1 MAHIIKG
8 GASRYQ
14 IVHDRRRSAPE
25 AYAARM
31 LQDGLWRMTGVRL
44 PVRWPEQRLADR
56 PAILV
61 GSGTQPDEPGL
72 WDRDSYEILP
82 QGDDLAL
89 RGSGERG
96 TLYAVVAFL
105 EWLGVRFYGPDE
117 VVMPRRAS
125 VELPAELMRST
136 AAFSYRHVFYPTAQE
151 PEWAVR
157 WKLNVHNG
165 RDARW
170 GPNAAAHSIGH
181 SFDAL
186 VPPGVHFEKHPE
198 YFSLVDGSRRSHRQQ
213 LCCTNPDVADVACES
228 MARWIET
235 YPDRRIFAVG
245 MNDWRNWCE
254 CPNCAEADE
263 REGTRV
269 GQLLTLV
276 NRVAERFPDRIIA
289 TLAYM
294 WAVDP
299 PRHMRARDNVLIVL
313 CDNEGCFSHPL
324 CACEHNERF
333 YRRLEG
339 WRQRADHILIWDYYV
354 NYHSYLMPA
363 PNLRRIQEDI
373 RLYSEFGIEGMFC
386 QGSAVRGGQFE
397 GLRQYVLARMLWD
410 TGEDVWTL
418 ADEWLH
424 NVYGDESGQCILQYL
439 RMLHEH
445 VDATRAHVLSYGW
458 EQEIQPSIFTPQ
470 ILARGKELWDK
481 AEEAADDANR
491 RKVFAARAP
500 EMCSRLFHA
509 GMTYAVHGG
518 RLRPEPAPDVELRD
532 RFVEAAILGGA
543 AHLVENSAAPEDF
556 ARNYGRDYEAVVLES
571 ELLRAIVLPEL
582 GGRIYSLRWKP
593 DDLELLRVTDFVRFV
608 NRQPY
613 RAGYE
618 FAVDGATSRGTT
630 ATYRVAER
638 RGDTAVVL
646 TAELDDGPLLRTEF
660 ALDDNVMSVSHRI
673 ENAGPQTVTVQPRT
687 HPEWRY
693 DQFGPGAQIHLM
705 AADGS
710 WRTVPLNPEGR
721 PARDL
726 PFTGEDAPAGC
737 WRLSSPGFPLA
748 IEESFSLDRLD
759 SAGVAFYERSGC
771 LDTRL
776 SLKPHELPP
785 GGTWQFSL
793 RWRFIPS
800 DGA

>member
-1 MAHIIKG
+1 MTAIVCDGH
-8 GASRYQ
+8 SDYQ
-14 IVHDRRRSAPE
+14 IVTATRRSA
-25 AYAARM
+25 AQACAARM
-31 LQDGLWRMTGVRL
+31 LQDALYRMTGARL
-44 PVRWPEQRLADR
+44 PVRWAEQRLDYR

-61 GSGTQPDEPGL
+61 GREARPGEPGL
-72 WDRDSYEILP
+72 WDRDSYEIVP
-82 QGDDLAL
+82 QGADLIL
-89 RGSGERG
+89 SGSGERG
-96 TLYAVVAFL
+96 PLYAVVAFL
-105 EWLGVRFYGPDE
+105 ESLGVRFYGPDE
-117 VVMPRRAS
+117 VVLPQLAS
-125 VELPAELMRST
+125 VQMPTEPLRST
-136 AAFSYRHVFYPTAQE
+136 ADFSYRHVFYPTAQE

-157 WKLNVHNG
+157 WKLNVHDG

-186 VPPGVHFEKHPE
+186 VPPAVHFEKHPE
-198 YFSLVDGSRRSHRQQ
+198 YFSLVDGRRRNHRQQ
-213 LCCTNPDVADVACES
+213 LCCTNPDVAEVACES

-299 PRHMRARDNVLIVL
+299 PHHMRARDNVLIVL

-324 CACEHNERF
+324 QACEHNQTF

-339 WRQRADHILIWDYYV
+339 WRERADHILIWDYYV
-354 NYHSYLMPA
+354 NYHSYLMPT

-373 RLYSEFGIEGMFC
+373 RLYRDFGIEGMFC

-397 GLRQYVLARMLWD
+397 GLRQYLLARMLWD
-410 TGEDVWTL
+410 TSEDVWAL
-418 ADEWLH
+418 ADEWLRS
-424 NVYGDESGQCILQYL
+424 VYGDEPGGCILEYL

-445 VDATRAHVLSYGW
+445 VDATGAHVLNYGW
-458 EQEIQPSIFTPQ
+458 GQEIQPDIFTPQ
-470 ILARGKELWDK
+470 ILAKGKDLWDR
-481 AEEAADDANR
+481 AEQAATEKTR

-509 GMTYAVHGG
+509 GMRYGVKDG
-518 RLRPEPAPDVELRD
+518 RLRPDPAPNVELRD
-532 RFVEAAILGGA
+532 RFVDAAILGGA

-571 ELLRAIVLPEL
+571 ESLSIIILPEL
-582 GGRIYSLRWKP
+582 GGRIYSLRWKAG
-593 DDLELLRVTDFVRFV
+593 DLELLRVSMV
-608 NRQPY
+608 NYQPY

-618 FAVDGATSRGTT
+618 FAADHASAAGTT
-630 ATYRVAER
+630 TAFDVLESDGQSRVTLA
-638 RGDTAVVL
+638 AHL
-646 TAELDDGPLLRTEF
+646 TDGLHVRSEF
-660 ALDDNVMSVSHRI
+660 ALHGSSLSLNHAIRNAGSDAVSVS
-673 ENAGPQTVTVQPRT
+673 PSS

-693 DQFGPGAQIHLM
+693 DQFGAAAQVHVRN
-705 AADGS
+705 ADGS
-710 WRTVPLNPEGR
+710 RTEVPLNPEGR
-721 PARDL
+721 SARDL
-726 PFTGEDAPAGC
+726 PFTGDDVPAGQ
-737 WRLSSPGFPLA
+737 WRLTSPEFGLE
-748 IEESFSLDRLD
+748 IEENFQNDEVE
-759 SAGVAFYERSGC
+759 SARVAFYERSGC
-771 LDTRL
+771 LDTTLFFTPRL
-776 SLKPHELPP
+776 
-785 GGTWQFSL
+785 L
-793 RWRFIPS
+793 RPTEEATFAIAWRIMP
-800 DGA
+800 AKHC